1 MAREQR
7 IQKRKPAVHI
17 LPLAKR
23 NYQIL
28 GGALLCIAAGYLAL
42 VQKPWDGFLPLMVAP
57 VLLVLGYCVLVPLG
71 ILYRRKDGQVREGEG
86 SIPEVKR

>member
-1 MAREQR
+1 MARTQR
-7 IQKRKPAVHI
+7 SQKQKPVLHI

-28 GGALLCIAAGYLAL
+28 GVALLCIAAGYLAL
-42 VQKPWDGFLPLMVAP
+42 VQKPWDGFLPLIVAP

-71 ILYRRKDGQVREGEG
+71 ILYRKKGEQQPGGEG
-86 SIPEVKR
+86 SAPPVQQ